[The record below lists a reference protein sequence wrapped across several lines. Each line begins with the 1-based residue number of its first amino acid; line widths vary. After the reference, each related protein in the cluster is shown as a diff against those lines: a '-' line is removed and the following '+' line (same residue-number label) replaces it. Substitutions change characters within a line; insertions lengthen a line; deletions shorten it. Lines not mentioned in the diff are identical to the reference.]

1 MVFAECFPKGEG
13 LCAQETQ
20 SGATS
25 QSSPLTIVGM
35 DLLLDFSYHPTLG
48 PAVWFLFRERN
59 LKQSKGSVSTL
70 ILLKDDSTSLC
81 EAVIFEGF

>member
-1 MVFAECFPKGEG
+1 MHGSAPKGEG
-13 LCAQETQ
+13 LCAQETL

-48 PAVWFLFRERN
+48 PAVWFLFLER
-59 LKQSKGSVSTL
+59 TL
-70 ILLKDDSTSLC
+70 NRAKVQFLLA
-81 EAVIFEGF
+81 EE